1 MMHERIYVNPDVPEV
16 YIDTY
21 VANLGDS
28 RPAILVVPGGGYKM
42 VCTDREG
49 EPIALDFV
57 SRGYNAFVLN
67 YRVGEDNH
75 YPDQLLDGAS
85 AMVYIRNH
93 AKEFKIDPKRVFA
106 VGFSAG
112 GHLVSTLATMHSDD
126 AVKEYFGED
135 HLKVKPTGVISSY
148 GVSVLR
154 PNATALTF
162 KRFVG
167 KTEGFTDADVE
178 RFSIDR
184 LVNESTAPMFLWH
197 TAEDQTVN
205 PEDPYIVGLAL
216 KRAGV
221 NHKICMYPYGP
232 HGIALANETTA
243 RSYVP
248 GDVQPLADRWT
259 EDAAEWFDT
268 LPDSEF

>member
-1 MMHERIYVNPDVPEV
+1 M
-16 YIDTY
+16 
-21 VANLGDS
+21 
-28 RPAILVVPGGGYKM
+28 
-42 VCTDREG
+42 
-49 EPIALDFV
+49 
-57 SRGYNAFVLN
+57 
-67 YRVGEDNH
+67 
-75 YPDQLLDGAS
+75 
-85 AMVYIRNH
+85 
-93 AKEFKIDPKRVFA
+93 
-106 VGFSAG
+106 
-112 GHLVSTLATMHSDD
+112 
-126 AVKEYFGED
+126 
-135 HLKVKPTGVISSY
+135 
-148 GVSVLR
+148 
-154 PNATALTF
+154 TF
-162 KRFVG
+162 KRFIG
-167 KTEGFTDADVE
+167 KTEEFTDADVE
-178 RFSIDR
+178 RFSIDK

-221 NHKICMYPYGP
+221 KHKICMYPYGP